1 MRHAPIRPA
10 RRSVKGQAMAIFALV
25 SIPLFVVAGLA
36 VDAGT
41 SYLISN
47 AVERAAA
54 SAALAG
60 VAYLPGDV
68 PDAQNAA
75 LVEAARDG
83 YPNAGSGNICPG
95 NPSPCVVTAE
105 PASNKLK
112 VTISVSVSTVFL
124 RIVGFGSHTV
134 VRSETAEYLPPISIG
149 QPGSQQGSEMT
160 SPCDAGS
167 SSPGSYCASPSSG
180 LGSGGSNF
188 YFERQEGWGNP
199 RSEGDPFTPSPQ
211 QTNSVCGPSNS
222 SCDASSAPDFHA
234 ISPEAGTEN
243 SDPTLNW
250 NGGSNYLIM
259 IPPGQSADVQIY
271 NPAFAPDTC
280 GDSTTSV
287 YCYHENDGSFGGSG
301 SPASSYSA
309 MEYTIFTAP
318 TLSSRSGDVKISQE
332 VFYPYNATG
341 LASSPSGT
349 CSGSKPYSFFYFSPP
364 TSGSPTQTQKCVNT
378 TTTPFPATYHQW
390 ASALQYA
397 PIQAYDQTLY
407 SHTLNNTTNPGG
419 YLTNTSGINEYFRL
433 EVDTLTYNGQ
443 VTCAAPGPC
452 TYITTGTSAASEAH
466 KGYAVRLVSAAA
478 PTVSQG
484 TVQGSQCASSCGTA
498 SAMADMTIY
507 TPINASTQTQFTIP
521 LFNVDPSYAGQTIYV
536 DLFDIGDVGGGAAY
550 VAIQA
555 PGQSAGSYAAV
566 ASGSTMTDLGDSR
579 AGGGTNTVS
588 EGWSSA
594 EPSTC
599 ACFQTAQSGGGQ
611 AIYNGQWVQI
621 PIVVPSGL
629 PAGYWNLVYAVT
641 SGTVAG
647 DTIGVQ
653 VGFNGTPDHLLP

>member
-1 MRHAPIRPA
+1 
-10 RRSVKGQAMAIFALV
+10 MAIFALV
-25 SIPLFVVAGLA
+25 SVLLFVVAGLA

-41 SYLISN
+41 SYLTSN
-47 AVERAAA
+47 QVERAAA

-60 VAYLPGDV
+60 VAYLPGDI

-83 YPNAGSGNICPG
+83 FPNAGSGNLCPG
-95 NPSPCVVTAE
+95 NPSPCVQTSE
-105 PASNKLK
+105 PSTNKLT

-124 RIVGFGSHTV
+124 RIVGFGAHTV

-149 QPGSQQGSEMT
+149 QPGSQQGSDMS

-167 SSPGSYCASPSSG
+167 STPGTYCSSPASG

-188 YFERQEGWGNP
+188 YFEREEGWGNP
-199 RSEGDPFTPSPQ
+199 RSEGDAFTPSPQ
-211 QTNSVCGPSNS
+211 QGGTGCGPGGS
-222 SCDASSAPDFHA
+222 SACDASANPDYHA

-243 SDPTLNW
+243 TDATLNW

-259 IPPGQSADVQIY
+259 IPAHQSADVQIY

-280 GDSTTSV
+280 GDGSTSV
-287 YCYHENDGSFGGSG
+287 YCYHENDTSFGGSG
-301 SPASSYSA
+301 SPAASYSA

-349 CSGSKPYSFFYFSPP
+349 CSGATPYSFFYFNPP
-364 TSGSPTQTQKCVNT
+364 TSGAATQTQKCVNT

-390 ASALQYA
+390 VSALQYA
-397 PIQAYDQTLY
+397 PAQTYDQKLY
-407 SHTLNNTTNPGG
+407 GHTLNNTSNPGS
-419 YLTNTSGINEYFRL
+419 YLNNTSNIAEYFRL
-433 EVDTLTYNGQ
+433 EVDTLTFNGN

-452 TYITTGTSAASEAH
+452 TYIGTGTSSASEAH
-466 KGYAVRLVSAAA
+466 KGYAVRLVSAAS
-478 PTVSQG
+478 PTVVQG
-484 TVQGSQCASSCGTA
+484 TVQGSQCNSVCGTA
-498 SAMADMTIY
+498 SAMDDMTIY
-507 TPINASTQTQFTIP
+507 TPINGATQTQFTIP

-555 PGQSAGSYAAV
+555 PGQAAGSFATV
-566 ASGSTMTDLGDSR
+566 ASGSTMTDLGDSQTS
-579 AGGGTNTVS
+579 GGTSTVS
-588 EGWSSA
+588 EGWSSGQ
-594 EPSTC
+594 PSTC
-599 ACFQTAQSGGGQ
+599 ACFQTANSGGGS

-629 PAGYWNLVYAVT
+629 PAGYWNLVYSVT
-641 SGTVAG
+641 PGTVAG
-647 DTIGVQ
+647 DTFGVQ